1 MHEFQQATLV
11 FPGLVGLRVDGS
23 SSSQPSDACPLPER
37 KGKSFQSREGEGHL
51 AVSLLETGPLS
62 FPFHLPDVSYSAS
75 SLKATQWGFVSSS
88 LIALSITY
96 TYAESN
102 EKDQWR
108 DTKKDIKHF
117 AERHKSKTGG
127 FWIIINLGE
136 LLL

>member
-1 MHEFQQATLV
+1 MLV
-11 FPGLVGLRVDGS
+11 L
-23 SSSQPSDACPLPER
+23 SQREKER
-37 KGKSFQSREGEGHL
+37 AFKAEREGHL
-51 AVSLLETGPLS
+51 AVALLETGPLS
-62 FPFHLPDVSYSAS
+62 FPFHLPDVSHSAS
-75 SLKATQWGFVSSS
+75 SLKAKQWGFVSSS